1 MASNRF
7 LRSIV
12 VCLIAACTACS
23 NTYSKAEVAGTY
35 SLPVGDGVDTI
46 ELNADGKY
54 IHSFKTKAGRTDRQ
68 DGVWSLEELQAGS
81 TVELDNFRPLL
92 QERTQG
98 NGFYLL
104 LVKRSLGNLY
114 LITNIDLNEGYKKT
128 S

>member
-1 MASNRF
+1 MCA
-7 LRSIV
+7 
-12 VCLIAACTACS
+12 ACS

-35 SLPVGDGVDTI
+35 SLPMDDGVDTI

-54 IHSFKTKAGRTDRQ
+54 THVFRTKAGRTDRQ
-68 DGVWSLEELQAGS
+68 DGVWSLEQLQAGS

-92 QERTQG
+92 QEHTRG

-104 LVKRSLGNLY
+104 LVKRSFGNLY